1 MYFKYVFIHNFLP
14 SFFHFL
20 LHSFHHFL
28 FFIYFYSFQHFYI
41 LFLPTFIFHFS
52 FFFFIFPFS
61 FFPPFFRLI
70 RFLFAFFILFRCFM
84 CFCLFLYIYFILF
97 AHPFLYSCHSKY
109 LLPGL
114 FFPSFVP
121 AHHSLDFPNFSPPP
135 PYLIFTL
142 VPDPDFHPGP
152 WTFFSSCP
160 QHTYKSRRCNFI
172 RLFDITWELLPFY
185 C

>member
-28 FFIYFYSFQHFYI
+28 FFIYLYSFQHFYI
-41 LFLPTFIFHFS
+41 LFLPTFIFPFS

-61 FFPPFFRLI
+61 FPPPFFRLI

-109 LLPGL
+109 LLPRL

-121 AHHSLDFPNFSPPP
+121 AHPSLDFPNFSPPTIP
-135 PYLIFTL
+135 NL
-142 VPDPDFHPGP
+142 HPRP
-152 WTFFSSCP
+152 RPRFSSR
-160 QHTYKSRRCNFI
+160 SLDFLFI
-172 RLFDITWELLPFY
+172 LPSTHLQISSV
-185 C
+185 